1 MKKTTLNFLLL
12 LFAVTVM
19 VLAIWGPE
27 AISGYRD
34 KSVLNEIHVIEAEGE
49 GEGYRYSLS
58 RSDKLYILAEALN
71 SQTLPESGQYTAERQ
86 EAPGETYGGTAG
98 TYAFIVNHRGPS
110 DREIK
115 EEELFEAVNEGL
127 DTLKK
132 LGILP
137 ESVRDANAAAYDAVL
152 YSAIDVLEPRNN
164 VAVWK
169 VSLSN
174 IQKNNDRGNRLIDA
188 YIDADDGKLYEFY
201 VRTELTWED
210 MDPDG
215 IAENWSGYL
224 GLLAPLP
231 YEGNNPLMEM
241 TPYFKKYKLT
251 GAGKGD
257 TTATV
262 GYYDG
267 IQELFVKISR

>member
-1 MKKTTLNFLLL
+1 MKKTALNFVLL
-12 LFAVTVM
+12 LFAALVM
-19 VLAIWGPE
+19 ALAIWGPE

-34 KSVLNEIHVIEAEGE
+34 RSVLNEIHVKEAEGE

-58 RSDKLYILAEALN
+58 RSDKLFILAEALN
-71 SQTLPESGQYTAERQ
+71 SQTLPESEQYAAERQ
-86 EAPGETYGGTAG
+86 EASGDSYGQMAG
-98 TYAFIVNHRGPS
+98 SYAFIVNHRGPS
-110 DREIK
+110 DREMK
-115 EEELFEAVNEGL
+115 EEELFGVVNEGL
-127 DTLKK
+127 DTFKK

-137 ESVRDANAAAYDAVL
+137 DSVRAADSTAYDAVL
-152 YSAIDVLEPRNN
+152 YSAIDVLDPRNN
-164 VAVWK
+164 VEVWK

-174 IQKNNDRGNRLIDA
+174 IQKNTDRGNRLIDA
-188 YIDADDGKLYEFY
+188 YIDADDGKIYEFY
-201 VRTELTWED
+201 VRTERTWED
-210 MDPDG
+210 MDPDE
-215 IAENWSGYL
+215 IVEKWCGYL
-224 GLLAPLP
+224 GIPAPLP

-241 TPYFKKYKLT
+241 TPYFKKYKLS